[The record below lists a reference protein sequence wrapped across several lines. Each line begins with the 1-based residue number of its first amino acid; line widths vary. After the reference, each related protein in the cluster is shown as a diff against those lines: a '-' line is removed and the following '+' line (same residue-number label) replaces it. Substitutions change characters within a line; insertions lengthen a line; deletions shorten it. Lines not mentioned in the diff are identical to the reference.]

1 MNDGRRSPF
10 DRSARLAL
18 IVASLTLVVC
28 GVTFQWVVQYY
39 DVALRKR
46 PVDVREQLSTI
57 SRRLGDWSARGSDR
71 VIPDAVLEELGTEVY
86 LDRVCVLDD
95 DAGGREAINLHIAY
109 YTGLI
114 DAVPHVPDRCFV
126 AGGGATII
134 GQPENVPLPVDG
146 AAWPVTDPPLLN
158 LATGRPYRFMT
169 YAHPVTGR
177 TITVHMPLNDL
188 ELRTSVFRPKDDP
201 EARLFAGYLFIANG
215 RTTCRP
221 EDIRLLAFDLRD
233 RYSYFC
239 KVQFTMVGTRLTT
252 KEQFVARASSLLEP
266 LLPEL
271 MRCLPDW
278 AEVER
283 RDASTSPGSP
293 ATEHGD

>member
-1 MNDGRRSPF
+1 VSDPRRSPF
-10 DRSARLAL
+10 DRSARVAL

-28 GVTFQWVVQYY
+28 GVVFQWIVQYY
-39 DVALRKR
+39 DVALLKL
-46 PVDVREQLSTI
+46 PVELREQFSTI
-57 SRRLGDWSARGSDR
+57 SRRLGDWSARGADR

-95 DAGGREAINLHIAY
+95 DDAGRQAVNLHLAY

-126 AGGGATII
+126 AGGATII
-134 GQPENVPLPVDG
+134 GQPENIPLPIDVS
-146 AAWPVTDPPLLN
+146 AWPVTDPPLLN
-158 LATGRPYRFMT
+158 LATSRPYRSMT

-201 EARLFAGYLFIANG
+201 EARMFAGYLFIANG

-239 KVQFTMVGTRLTT
+239 KVQFTMIGTRMTT
-252 KEQFVARASSLLEP
+252 TEQFVAQVSSLLEP

-283 RDASTSPGSP
+283 RDASTPSGPP
-293 ATEHGD
+293 AAEHGD